1 MINLKAITILMKIT
15 ARLDLKPAIN
25 ALQELDI
32 FEATDDKAEAIAQ
45 LNAENAYKI
54 AVSVLP
60 TLMPQLDIVADFLPQ
75 LVAAYKHISVT
86 EAEEADAI
94 ETLKEICTDEGLRA
108 FFSTA
113 LRKKA
118 GLKH

>member
-1 MINLKAITILMKIT
+1 MINLKAITVLMRIT
-15 ARLDLKPAIN
+15 AKLDLKPALDE
-25 ALQELDI
+25 LQKLDI
-32 FEATDDKAEAIAQ
+32 FEATNDKEVAIAQ

-60 TLMPQLDIVADFLPQ
+60 ALMPQLDIVADFLPQ

-86 EAEEADAI
+86 EAEEVDAI
-94 ETLKEICTDEGLRA
+94 ETLKEICTDEDLRA
-108 FFSTA
+108 FFSIA